1 MNNRIYTEEE
11 VAQLI
16 KRAVEL
22 EAERSISKE
31 GSRTGLNLTDLEQ
44 IASEAG
50 IDPELIKRAANELD
64 SISSRTTYNAEANI
78 KHSEIVFEEWITIK
92 PDPAIFEDLI
102 TELNHRYGTS
112 DKEITW
118 WDKLWDDYNGKAK
131 SRKTA
136 TSCEWEYTDEWG
148 YFTTRALFQL
158 KNDTLRVRISKRQL
172 WDMKWED
179 NVHYLYIL
187 LPVFVV
193 SAVIG
198 GVLTGSFFDN
208 PWLGIS
214 GGAFITAVS
223 YPILYFFSKR
233 SLQKHTRE
241 VKETASELLDL
252 ITRFVADSK
261 NSTDNRKESFNQKS
275 KLIDIEYISD
285 DKASDNESNPL
296 RNKLRE
302 S

>member
-1 MNNRIYTEEE
+1 MNNRTYTEEE
-11 VAQLI
+11 VSRLI

-31 GSRTGLNLTDLEQ
+31 SNRTGLNLTDLEQ

-50 IDPELIKRAANELD
+50 IDPDLIKHAAKELD
-64 SISSRTTYNAEANI
+64 SHSTKKPYSTEAKI
-78 KHSEIVFEEWITIK
+78 KQSEIVFEEWIAMD

-118 WDKLWDDYNGKAK
+118 WDKLWDDYDGKAK

-158 KNDTLRVRISKRQL
+158 KNGKLRMRISKRQF
-172 WDMKWED
+172 WDMKWKD
-179 NVHYLYIL
+179 DMQYFYYLITIL
-187 LPVFVV
+187 VV
-193 SAVIG
+193 TTVIG
-198 GVLTGSFFDN
+198 GTLTGTQFDN

-214 GGAFITAVS
+214 GGAFLTAIS
-223 YPILYFFSKR
+223 FPIIHFFSKR
-233 SLQKHTRE
+233 SLEKHTRE

-252 ITRFVADSK
+252 ITRFITDSK
-261 NSTDNRKESFNQKS
+261 SSSPGNEQTKTQKS
-275 KLIDIEYISD
+275 RLIDIEYISD
-285 DKASDNESNPL
+285 EEGSDAEVNPL

>member
-1 MNNRIYTEEE
+1 MNNRTYTEEE
-11 VAQLI
+11 VSRLI

-31 GSRTGLNLTDLEQ
+31 SNRTGLNLTDLEQ

-50 IDPELIKRAANELD
+50 IDPDLIKHAAKELD
-64 SISSRTTYNAEANI
+64 SHTAKKPYSAEAKI
-78 KHSEIVFEEWITIK
+78 KQSEIVFEEWIAME

-158 KNDTLRVRISKRQL
+158 KNDKLRVRISKRQL

-179 NVHYLYIL
+179 NMHYFYFLM
-187 LPVFVV
+187 PVFVV
-193 SAVIG
+193 SVVVG
-198 GVLTGSFFDN
+198 GVLTGSFMDN
-208 PWLGIS
+208 PWLGVS
-214 GGAFITAVS
+214 GGAFLTAIS
-223 YPILYFFSKR
+223 FPILHFFSKK

-252 ITRFVADSK
+252 ITRFITDSK
-261 NSTDNRKESFNQKS
+261 SSSPGNKQTQTQKS
-275 KLIDIEYISD
+275 QLIDIEYISD
-285 DKASDNESNPL
+285 EEGSEAEVNPL
-296 RNKLRE
+296 RNNLRE